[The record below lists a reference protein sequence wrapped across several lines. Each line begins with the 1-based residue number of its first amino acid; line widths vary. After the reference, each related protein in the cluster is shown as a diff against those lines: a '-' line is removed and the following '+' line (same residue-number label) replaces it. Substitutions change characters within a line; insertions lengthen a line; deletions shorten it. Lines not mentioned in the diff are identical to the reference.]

1 MELRMNLTQ
10 LFLDQLERE
19 APRTRHALERVP
31 TGKDDWTPH
40 AKSMPLLRLA
50 GLVASMP
57 SWIALI
63 INQDELELS
72 PPAGQGQYQQPTVEG
87 LVAALDKA
95 VEDGRAALKATTD
108 EYLLTTN
115 WKLLVKGNVVLDQPR
130 HVVLIDTFNHLAHHR
145 GQLTVYLRLTG
156 QPVPAIYGPSA
167 DDTNFA

>member
-1 MELRMNLTQ
+1 
-10 LFLDQLERE
+10 
-19 APRTRHALERVP
+19 
-31 TGKDDWTPH
+31 
-40 AKSMPLLRLA
+40 MPLLRLA